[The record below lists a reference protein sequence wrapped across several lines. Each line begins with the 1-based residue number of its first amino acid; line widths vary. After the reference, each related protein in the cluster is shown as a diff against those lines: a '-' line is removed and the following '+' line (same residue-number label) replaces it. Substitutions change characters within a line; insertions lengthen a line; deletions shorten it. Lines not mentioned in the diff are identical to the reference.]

1 MNPHTSFARTAVRM
15 RMFGLVALF
24 LLPVAGFAADGDHLN
39 LQEPQKPAYLPAKP
53 ADNFQLPPVTLD
65 KPVKPAAQGETV
77 VIRQIAFRGNNLIQS
92 DQLMAIAAGY
102 LGRTLGIA
110 DLEEL
115 RQKIT
120 KHYVDLGYI
129 NSGAVLGK
137 DALQDDTLTLDIIEG
152 RVNSVRLSGLQR
164 LDEAYVVGRLVKD
177 SDPALNIDVLRERFQ
192 LLLDNPLFERM
203 NARLMPGAR
212 LGEALLDIDVAR
224 ARPYQLSVFANNY
237 RPPSI
242 GANAYGV
249 SGWVRNLTGYGDL
262 LEASYQDATRDEG
275 GGRGSLG
282 WRMPLNQS
290 GTLLSLNFDHG
301 RSAIIEQPMQNLD
314 IKSTLNSKD
323 LGISQIFIESL
334 RHKLTLGLN
343 AVERKNRTTLL
354 GMPFSFTP
362 GEPDG
367 ETRVRALR
375 FWQEYNYRSEKQ
387 VLALRS
393 TFSFAHNNTQSINGL
408 PGNAPQPQSKYDF
421 WLGQVQYGQ
430 QVLDNG
436 AQAVL
441 RASLQHTQDTLVP
454 LDRMSIGGVFTVR
467 GYRENQM
474 IRDTGGVISAEF
486 DYPLIRNPGRG
497 LNLSLIPF
505 YDFGQGKNIGEAAE
519 TISSLGLASRLR
531 WQGFNMDLVFAARL
545 AHPSS
550 ITHSGGTLQ
559 DHAIHLQLGYDF
571 F

>member
-1 MNPHTSFARTAVRM
+1 MNLRTSLQHAASAWL
-15 RMFGLVALF
+15 FGLALTLSPF
-24 LLPVAGFAADGDHLN
+24 PGFAADADHLN
-39 LQEPQKPAYLPAKP
+39 VQEPQRPSYLPTKP
-53 ADNFQLPPVTLD
+53 PETFQLPPVTPD
-65 KPVKPAAQGETV
+65 QPAKPAAQGETV
-77 VIRQIAFRGNNLIQS
+77 VIRQIAFRGNNILQS
-92 DQLMAIAAGY
+92 DQLMSIAAGY
-102 LGRTLGIA
+102 LGRPLSIA

-129 NSGAVLGK
+129 NSGAVFGK
-137 DALQDDTLTLDIIEG
+137 DAIEGDSLNLDIIEG
-152 RVNSVRLSGLQR
+152 RVQSMRLGGLQR
-164 LDEAYVVGRLVKD
+164 LNEAYVVNRLVKD

-192 LLLDNPLFERM
+192 LLLDNPLFERI

-212 LGEALLDIDVAR
+212 LGEALLDIDVVR

-262 LEASYQDATRDEG
+262 LEASYQDASRGEG

-282 WRMPLNQS
+282 WHMPINQS
-290 GTLLSLNFDHG
+290 GTQLSLQLDHG
-301 RSAIIEQPMQNLD
+301 RSSIIEQPMQVLD
-314 IKSTLNSKD
+314 IKSTLDSKD
-323 LGISQIFIESL
+323 LGISQIFIENL

-343 AVERKNRTTLL
+343 AVERENRTSLL
-354 GMPFSFTP
+354 GAPFSFTP

-367 ETRVRALR
+367 LTKVRALR
-375 FWQEYNYRSEKQ
+375 FWQEYNYRAEKQ

-393 TFSFAHNNTQSINGL
+393 TFSFARNNTQKINSL
-408 PGNAPQPQSKYDF
+408 PGNAPQSSDKYDF
-421 WLGQVQYGQ
+421 WLGQVQYGRQ
-430 QVLDNG
+430 LLENG
-436 AQAVL
+436 AQVVL
-441 RASLQHTQDTLVP
+441 RASVQHTQDTLVP

-474 IRDTGGVISAEF
+474 IRDTGRILSAEL
-486 DYPLIRNPGRG
+486 DYPLVRNPGSG

-519 TISSLGLASRLR
+519 TITSLGLASRLR
-531 WQGFNMDLVFAARL
+531 WQGISLDLVFAKRL
-545 AHPSS
+545 AHPSA
-550 ITHSGGTLQ
+550 ITNSGGTLQ
-559 DHAIHLQLGYDF
+559 DHGVHLQLGYDF

>member
-1 MNPHTSFARTAVRM
+1 MKPHCTFARTGIGM
-15 RMFGLVALF
+15 RVFGLAMA
-24 LLPVAGFAADGDHLN
+24 LLPMAGFSADGDHLN
-39 LQEPQKPAYLPAKP
+39 VQEPKKPAYLPAKP
-53 ADNFQLPPVTLD
+53 ADTFQLPPVTLD

-77 VIRQIAFRGNNLIQS
+77 LIRQVAFRGNNLIQS

-102 LGRTLGIA
+102 LGRPLGIA

-115 RQKIT
+115 RQKIS

-137 DALQDDTLTLDIIEG
+137 DALEGDALTLDIIEG
-152 RVNSVRLSGLQR
+152 RVQSVRLSGLQR
-164 LDEAYVVGRLVKD
+164 LNEAYVVGRLVKD
-177 SDPALNIDVLRERFQ
+177 SDQALNIDVLRERFQ

-249 SGWVRNLTGYGDL
+249 GGWVRNLTGYGDL
-262 LEASYQDATRDEG
+262 LEASYQDASRGEG

-290 GTLLSLNFDHG
+290 GTQLSLNFDHG
-301 RSAIIEQPMQNLD
+301 RSAIIEQPMQTLD

-323 LGISQIFIESL
+323 LGISQIVGETL

-343 AVERKNRTTLL
+343 LGERKNRTTLL
-354 GMPFSFTP
+354 GAPFSFTP

-393 TFSFAHNNTQSINGL
+393 TFSFARNNTQTISGL
-408 PGNAPQPQSKYDF
+408 PGNAPQPERKYDF

-441 RASLQHTQDTLVP
+441 RASLQHSQDTLVP

-474 IRDTGGVISAEF
+474 IRDSGGIISAEF
-486 DYPLIRNPGRG
+486 DYPLFRNPGRG

-519 TISSLGLASRLR
+519 TISSLGLASRMR

-545 AHPSS
+545 AHPSAV
-550 ITHSGGTLQ
+550 THNGGTLQ